1 MYNRY
6 AELPL
11 RVEAVWIEGLKDP
24 LSLRPVRLGR
34 ARSPA
39 DVAFALQNYPPE
51 VVRALFRGNEVR

>member
-1 MYNRY
+1 M
-6 AELPL
+6 

-39 DVAFALQNYPPE
+39 DVAFALENYPPE
-51 VVRALFRGNEVR
+51 VVRALFRGNDVR